1 MHGTLGMQHPLNV
14 LTEVIVGVAIDV
26 HREIGP
32 GMLESAYEACLAFEL
47 LRRNLN
53 VERQK
58 PLPLTYQGQRLDCG
72 FRIDLLVE
80 AAVIIEIKSVERLER
95 VHFAQLL
102 SYLRFAECHVGLLVN
117 FNVARLMH
125 GVKRLINPTPIV

>member
-1 MHGTLGMQHPLNV
+1 MQHPLNV
-14 LTEVIVGVAIDV
+14 LTEMIIGAALDV

-47 LRRNLN
+47 LRLNLN
-53 VERQK
+53 IERQK

-72 FRIDLLVE
+72 YRIDLLVE
-80 AAVIIEIKSVERLER
+80 TAVIVEIKAVERLER

-102 SYLRFAECHVGLLVN
+102 SYLRFADCHVGLLVN
-117 FNVARLMH
+117 FNVAWLTRD
-125 GVKRLINPTPIV
+125 GIKRVVNNFPA